1 MSNCWRFSAPAGKT
15 VDSKGWKEHM
25 TPQAQNDTIM
35 VVDDTPANLRLLEK
49 MLREH
54 GYRVRCFPKGA
65 MALKSAL
72 DDPPDLIFLDINMP
86 EMNGYEVCEQLK
98 SVERTRVV
106 PVIFISA
113 LTETLDKVK
122 AFGAGGVD
130 YITKP
135 FQFEEV
141 HARAE
146 AHLKLVRAHKAIE
159 EKNAELKRA
168 LDDLKMT
175 QQHLV
180 QSEKLAA
187 LGVLTAGIAHE
198 INNPVN
204 FIKTSAIGLNAD
216 MQDLMKLMTLYDHGL
231 SDCMNTTMPGGI
243 DALKNEIEYG
253 MLIQEIPDLLN
264 NIQEGV
270 RRTEEIVNSLR
281 TYSRMDHL
289 SPEMTD
295 VHKLINASL
304 VVLKPRYKQII
315 TIEKKYGPLPEL
327 SVQPGR
333 LIQVL
338 TNIIS
343 NAIDAIQSKGSLE
356 KETITIKTFI
366 QMEAT
371 GTYGVIEIGDTGSGV
386 PEALRDKIF
395 DPFFTTKDVGK
406 GTGLGL
412 SICLG
417 IIQDH
422 KGRIE
427 IKSITGV
434 GTMVSILLP
443 LVKEVP

>member
-1 MSNCWRFSAPAGKT
+1 MSLPS
-15 VDSKGWKEHM
+15 
-25 TPQAQNDTIM
+25 QNDTIM

-49 MLREH
+49 MLLEH

-65 MALKSAL
+65 MALKSAV

-98 SVERTRVV
+98 ANARTRKI

-113 LTETLDKVK
+113 LTETLDKVR

-146 AHLKLVRAHKAIE
+146 AHLKLVRAQKDIE
-159 EKNAELKRA
+159 EKNAELNKA
-168 LDDLKMT
+168 LDELKT
-175 QQHLV
+175 AQQHLV
-180 QSEKLAA
+180 QSEKMAA

-216 MQDLMKLMTLYDHGL
+216 MKDLLKLLQFLEKCQEKCPHT
-231 SDCMNTTMPGGI
+231 SDIEM
-243 DALKNEIEYG
+243 LKNEIEYG
-253 MLIQEIPDLLN
+253 VLTQEIPDLLG
-264 NIQEGV
+264 NIQEGI

-289 SPEMTD
+289 SLEKID
-295 VHKLINASL
+295 IHKLITASL

-315 TIEKKYGPLPEL
+315 SIQKIFGNLPLIP
-327 SVQPGR
+327 VQPGR
-333 LIQVL
+333 LIQVF
-338 TNIIS
+338 TNVIA

-356 KETITIKTFI
+356 KEAITIRTFLKS
-366 QMEAT
+366 ETA
-371 GTYGVIEIGDTGSGV
+371 GTFAVIEIADTGSGIC
-386 PEALRDKIF
+386 ETLQDKIF

-412 SICLG
+412 SISLG
-417 IIQDH
+417 IIRDH

-427 IKSITGV
+427 LKSIPEA
-434 GTMVSILLP
+434 GTTVTILIP
-443 LVKEVP
+443 LEKEVS

>member
-1 MSNCWRFSAPAGKT
+1 
-15 VDSKGWKEHM
+15 M
-25 TPQAQNDTIM
+25 TPQAQTETIM

-54 GYRVRCFPKGA
+54 GYRVRCFLKGA
-65 MALKSAL
+65 MALKSAV

-86 EMNGYEVCEQLK
+86 EMNGYAVCERLK
-98 SVERTRVV
+98 SLDRTRDV

-113 LTETLDKVK
+113 LTETFDKVK

-135 FQFEEV
+135 FQLEEV

-146 AHLKLVRAHKAIE
+146 AHLKLVRAHNAIE
-159 EKNAELKRA
+159 EKNVKLKQA
-168 LDDLKMT
+168 LDDLKIA

-180 QSEKLAA
+180 QSEKFAA

-216 MQDLMKLMTLYDHGL
+216 IKDLVKLLQLYDACRSECPH
-231 SDCMNTTMPGGI
+231 STAPDRI
-243 DALKNEIEYG
+243 DTLKNEIGYG
-253 MLIQEIPDLLN
+253 VLTQEIPDLLN
-264 NIQEGV
+264 NILEGV

-289 SPEMTD
+289 PADKMD

-315 TIEKKYGPLPEL
+315 SIEKIYGPLPEL
-327 SVQPGR
+327 SVQPGK

-338 TNIIS
+338 TNIIA

-356 KETITIKTFI
+356 KETITIKTFL
-366 QMEAT
+366 QKEAN

-386 PEALRDKIF
+386 PETLQDKIF

-412 SICLG
+412 SISLG

-422 KGRIE
+422 QGRIE
-427 IKSITGV
+427 INSIPGK
-434 GTMVSILLP
+434 GTKVSVLLP
-443 LVKEVP
+443 LEKEAP